1 MADSHSRRIYS
12 HRRSKMAGGNI
23 KEFNEENFQV
33 EVLDSPL
40 PVLVDF
46 TAEWCGPCKMIAP
59 AIEEVADGL
68 AGKVKVGK
76 LNTDNSPGIAG
87 KYGIMSIPTLLV
99 IHEGQVKAQKVG
111 LCSKDD
117 ILNMIEDA
125 VGVS

>member
-1 MADSHSRRIYS
+1 
-12 HRRSKMAGGNI
+12 MAGGNV

-33 EVLDSPL
+33 EVLDSGI

-46 TAEWCGPCKMIAP
+46 TAEWCGPCKMMAP
-59 AIEEVADGL
+59 TIEEVAGDL
-68 AGKVKVGK
+68 DGKVKVGK
-76 LNTDNSPGIAG
+76 LNTDGSPGIAG

-99 IHEGQVKAQKVG
+99 IQNGQVKAQKVG

-117 ILNMIEDA
+117 ILAMTQDA

>member
-1 MADSHSRRIYS
+1 
-12 HRRSKMAGGNI
+12 MAGGNI
-23 KEFNEENFQV
+23 TQLNDENFSA
-33 EVLDSPL
+33 EVLKSDV

-46 TAEWCGPCKMIAP
+46 TAEWCGPCRMIAP
-59 AIEEVADGL
+59 AIEEVAGEL

-76 LNTDNSPGIAG
+76 LNTDNSPVIAG

-99 IHEGQVKAQKVG
+99 IQGGDVKAQKVG

-117 ILNMIEDA
+117 ILAMIEDA